1 MDKKK
6 IFAKVQKVVADQLD
20 NVDESKIKPTTN
32 IKKDL
37 DLDSLD
43 IFEIVDDLE
52 DAYDIEIDTNQ
63 DLDTVQE
70 FVNYIAGE
78 IEKKNAKK
86 SDK

>member
-6 IFAKVQKVVADQLD
+6 IFAKVQSVVADQLD
-20 NVDESKIKPTTN
+20 DVDKSKIKPSTN

-52 DAYDIEIDTNQ
+52 DAYDIEINTDQ
-63 DLDTVQE
+63 DLDTVDQ
-70 FVNYIAGE
+70 FVDYIAGE
-78 IEKKNAKK
+78 IQKKQSK
-86 SDK
+86 

>member
-6 IFAKVQKVVADQLD
+6 IFAKVQSVVADQLD
-20 NVDESKIKPTTN
+20 DVDKSKITPQTN

-52 DAYDIEIDTNQ
+52 DAYDIEINTGQ
-63 DLDTVQE
+63 DLDTVDQ
-70 FVNYIAGE
+70 FVDYIADE
-78 IEKKNAKK
+78 IQKKQSK
-86 SDK
+86 

>member
-6 IFAKVQKVVADQLD
+6 IFAKVQSVVADQLD
-20 NVDESKIKPTTN
+20 DVDKSKITPQTN

-52 DAYDIEIDTNQ
+52 DAYDIEINTDQ
-63 DLDTVQE
+63 DLDTVDQ
-70 FVNYIAGE
+70 FVDYIADE
-78 IEKKNAKK
+78 IQKKQSK
-86 SDK
+86 